1 MKLISFGKADH
12 LRAAEDEAPTTVL
25 APATVPPA
33 APDEVSAATFGTQP
47 VRVEAEPLAV
57 VQAEQAAPIAP
68 AAPAETGPPAA
79 PAQIA
84 APAAASKDG
93 ELAAQRDRLIERFA
107 IMQCELGGLFYEMA
121 IRDHVRMDVLIE
133 RAAALQRLDA
143 ELGQI
148 ERMLETGA
156 SAAGGA
162 CPSCGSIYAR
172 GAAFCA
178 QCAHPLAGA

>member
-1 MKLISFGKADH
+1 MRSILS
-12 LRAAEDEAPTTVL
+12 RRSPDEAPTTEVPVTPL
-25 APATVPPA
+25 AAPSESASVGELPIPAKAEEPPGPVAQPPA
-33 APDEVSAATFGTQP
+33 QP
-47 VRVEAEPLAV
+47 R
-57 VQAEQAAPIAP
+57 
-68 AAPAETGPPAA
+68 TPPA
-79 PAQIA
+79 
-84 APAAASKDG
+84 G
-93 ELAAQRDRLIERFA
+93 ESELIAQRDRLQERFA

-143 ELGQI
+143 ELSQI
-148 ERMLETGA
+148 ERMLETGH

-178 QCAHPLAGA
+178 QCAHPLAAA